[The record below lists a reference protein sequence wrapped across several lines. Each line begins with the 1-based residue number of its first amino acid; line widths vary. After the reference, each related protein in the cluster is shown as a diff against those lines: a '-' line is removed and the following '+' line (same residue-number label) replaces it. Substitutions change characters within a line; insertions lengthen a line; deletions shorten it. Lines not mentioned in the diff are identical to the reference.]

1 MYIFIYLFILI
12 ISMYLLVS
20 QIESARLSSPPR
32 AGLRTYYIHIICV
45 YIYIYMFIYYYCYIY
60 IYIYIYICSY
70 IDKHIESSA
79 CGPPQD
85 EPPKRRIYTVM
96 YIGY

>member
-32 AGLRTYYIHIICV
+32 AGLRTYYIHIIC
-45 YIYIYMFIYYYCYIY
+45 IYIYMCLFIIIVIYMYIY
-60 IYIYIYICSY
+60 V
-70 IDKHIESSA
+70 HILISISS
-79 CGPPQD
+79 PPRAGL
-85 EPPKRRIYTVM
+85 RRMSPQSAEYTQ
-96 YIGY
+96 